1 MKKDKDD
8 FYIKNIFK
16 FKDKNGKNLI
26 KCKSV
31 YSSKFGNLTKKEKL
45 MLNYEKIINQHEIKF
60 ELQTKKKLKN
70 IIKFIL
76 KANHFLDKKKSDF

>member
-16 FKDKNGKNLI
+16 FKGKNGKNLI

-45 MLNYEKIINQHEIKF
+45 MLNYEKIINQHKIKF
-60 ELQTKKKLKN
+60 ELQTKKN
-70 IIKFIL
+70 
-76 KANHFLDKKKSDF
+76 